1 MSDNQKV
8 FRERF
13 SLLEEETEAKL
24 KKKDKVSMRGRSASL
39 VIICV
44 RRLRTYRNN

>member
-13 SLLEEETEAKL
+13 ALLEEETEAKL
-24 KKKDKVSMRGRSASL
+24 KKKDKVCRKEERER
-39 VIICV
+39 VDQ
-44 RRLRTYRNN
+44 

>member
-13 SLLEEETEAKL
+13 ALLEEETEMKL
-24 KKKDKVSMRGRSASL
+24 KKKDKVYIEREGEGPSSGERVL
-39 VIICV
+39 
-44 RRLRTYRNN
+44 